1 MKPRDLGRSMVSE
14 RPALAAFAH
23 RLEEVQGLDAL
34 ATALEPVARVLVA
47 EPRRRAVL
55 QGAWLGHAAHPML
68 TDLPIGF
75 WTCSGVLDLVG
86 GRRSAPAADLLL
98 GLGLLSAVPTAL
110 TGVAEWAETSGGVR
124 RVGALHW
131 VSNSVAVGC
140 YGASWF
146 ARRRGRRRKG
156 VLLALAGS
164 TAATFGGYLGGHL
177 VSARKVSTRH
187 ASFGG

>member
-1 MKPRDLGRSMVSE
+1 MHPRAAVRDRLSE
-14 RPALAAFAH
+14 QPALVALAH
-23 RLEEVQGLDAL
+23 RLEETRGLDPL
-34 ATALEPVARVLVA
+34 ASVLEPVARALVA

-55 QGAWLGHAAHPML
+55 QGAWLGHSAHPML

-75 WTCSGVLDLVG
+75 WTCAGVLDLVG

-98 GLGLLSAVPTAL
+98 GLGVLSAAPTAL
-110 TGVAEWAETSGGVR
+110 TGAAEWVETRGGDR

-131 VSNSVAVGC
+131 VSNSVAVGL
-140 YGASWF
+140 YGGSWL
-146 ARRRGRRRKG
+146 ARRRGRRTRG
-156 VLLALAGS
+156 VMLALAGA

-187 ASFGG
+187 RLFGD